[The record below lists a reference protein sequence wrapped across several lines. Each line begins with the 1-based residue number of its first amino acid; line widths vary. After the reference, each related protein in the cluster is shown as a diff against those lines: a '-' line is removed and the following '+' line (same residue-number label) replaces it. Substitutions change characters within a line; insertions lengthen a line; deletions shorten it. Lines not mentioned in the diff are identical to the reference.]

1 MSSAALEDTLPLA
14 AAAAASQNIEAAKK
28 AGQDDAA
35 AFMEKVK
42 NATAKFLVTGA

>member
-1 MSSAALEDTLPLA
+1 LLLLLLP
-14 AAAAASQNIEAAKK
+14 QNIEAAKG

-42 NATAKFLVTGA
+42 NAAAKFLVTGA